1 MTKILE
7 NLRKGALKLDE
18 MRKTLPELDAHC
30 VQWTGEA
37 ERLAKLLENIDARV
51 LLQVSPPGKHLPAED
66 ASRLE
71 RLDALKVKIALVPGV
86 RANLERRIEAMETEL
101 GSDFREAMDFYRDKA
116 KGQFATEL
124 TANMERNLPACG
136 GNARR
141 AMLASTAAME
151 HSEAQLW
158 VNFFSSRESSTDIA
172 TRIEKLLERAAR
184 FEAGNPVRPKPEAE
198 AKKAGEVS

>member
-136 GNARR
+136 GKPAKPARQPRKPAAAAVQGFRPGIAANDFGASRMTNGGPEASLR
-141 AMLASTAAME
+141 APVLAS
-151 HSEAQLW
+151 
-158 VNFFSSRESSTDIA
+158 V
-172 TRIEKLLERAAR
+172 
-184 FEAGNPVRPKPEAE
+184 
-198 AKKAGEVS
+198 